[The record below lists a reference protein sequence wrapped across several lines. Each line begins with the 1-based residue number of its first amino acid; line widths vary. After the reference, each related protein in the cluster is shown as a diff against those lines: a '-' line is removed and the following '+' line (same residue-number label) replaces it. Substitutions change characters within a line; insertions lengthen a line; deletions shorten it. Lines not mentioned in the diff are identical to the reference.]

1 MRRRHPT
8 RALLTIATAVIL
20 SGAACGG
27 PPTVRPIVTPPITE
41 VDATP
46 TFASPARWYYFPRDT
61 SVPTATLVLPDKTCL
76 VTTMTGDRWLLQ
88 GPEEK
93 PCTGRGVASAS
104 PIFEPLSGIV
114 ASTDGEFRFVSSS
127 GRIFSSSEPL
137 APFMKFTKVDRPY
150 VQVVSANGEILGV
163 DGAGVVSFFDV
174 ASSTWKRS
182 QQPAGS
188 RVLRLGID
196 EAGRALAITLPEG
209 VLTSTDAGKTFTPF
223 SSSDASAPPRI
234 GATDVLRTGAGEL
247 ALDGALGKLVWLRS
261 GAFQRSTEELTA
273 AGTVGATIERSS
285 TPVAGTLRE
294 QRGVLEGDR
303 YHDLRYPDAWMVLP
317 EATSEDTSPYVLTRG
332 PITGPLEFVQLKG
345 LTGCIDLR
353 LGAHGKNVAILCSHT
368 TDSSNLGVSV
378 FSSADDGDTFHP
390 VAEFTAQNFADVSLD
405 VGADGSI
412 LVMNVCRTD
421 VQRKKKTD
429 DDAAD
434 AAEACRPRAP
444 VLVRVTGEEPTLIQ
458 GSVPR
463 QTRPGFS
470 PLVGPD
476 NRLYYLGHR
485 QKDDRAVI
493 MVSDDAGKTWNEH
506 AVEHPEA
513 TDEPG
518 DPLSYSSLTL
528 DLSPEYARLTLDET
542 GTLGVVGQTNGG
554 LVWVTADADGRV
566 ASVGTPPENGYL
578 GGFGRRMIGVS
589 YGNGDGVTRA
599 WESVDGGGS
608 FSEIATTGAIA
619 GFFNSGD
626 GSIVCAASGCILG
639 DTLARVGWDGQVESQ
654 MNIVDYGV
662 PAADAKPGPGMT
674 CELTPKTEWTPVK
687 NIAVGAIHP
696 RLRELARGKS
706 AWSLLTQDPVTH
718 ELDATSATMPDKDT
732 DTSQVTQRALLGAFG
747 NGKVGF
753 AANWQSEGYVSARA
767 SYAEKDGVIDTKPL
781 SVEVAW
787 VNYYLGT
794 FGHRTIPDVQNASG
808 AFLQLTGNPVAYMS
822 PALLSIAG
830 TGVALR
836 SEWTSPLTFFV
847 DAGSR
852 TTKFDYVDWAE
863 LGLNGGVDGDVAMIG
878 GDVFSVGFVTR
889 QTGSAFAMGRSTSGS
904 LPTVEVT
911 TLADAYAQ
919 ADWTYFDG
927 QSGIAVISPG
937 IDDDKP
943 TAYFLP
949 LRADGSLGD
958 PVAMPTLNDLGDRPR
973 SCSADDRKN
982 TPRAYMPVFN
992 RTSRSAIFPNG
1003 RRPILVTEGAKD
1015 TKSFGLAGP
1024 TWFLSDGAILH
1035 GTPKDPCVAAYRG
1048 SAVGLNRVVV
1058 IAGDLQHA
1066 WMFRPAPPSSGCL
1079 CNPNDEACDCS
1090 DPANQVKPDKKQV
1103 VASVE
1108 WRPMTCQ
1115 YKPELGPPP
1124 EIAAEI
1130 TYPAPEDVP

>member
-1 MRRRHPT
+1 MRRS
-8 RALLTIATAVIL
+8 LLSLGAVVVVVVATAC
-20 SGAACGG
+20 SA
-27 PPTVRPIVTPPITE
+27 PPTPRPILAPPISE
-41 VDATP
+41 VDPTPAFAT
-46 TFASPARWYYFPRDT
+46 PARWFYFPRDT
-61 SVPTATLVLPDKTCL
+61 SVPTASLVLPDKTCL
-76 VTTMTGDRWLLQ
+76 VTTMTGDRWLLH
-88 GPEEK
+88 GPEDK
-93 PCTGRGVASAS
+93 PCTGHGVASAS

-114 ASTDGEFRFVSSS
+114 ASSDGEFRFVSSS
-127 GRIFSSSEPL
+127 GRIFSATEPL

-163 DGAGVVSFFDV
+163 DGAGAVSYFD
-174 ASSTWKRS
+174 AATSTWKRS
-182 QQPAGS
+182 QQPAAS

-209 VLTSTDAGKTFTPF
+209 VLTSTDAGKSFTAF
-223 SSSDASAPPRI
+223 GAADASAPPRI
-234 GATDVLRTGAGEL
+234 GATDVMRTSAGEL

-303 YHDLRYPDAWMVLP
+303 YHDLRYPDAWMTLP

-332 PITGPLEFVQLKG
+332 PLTGPLEFVQLHG

-353 LGAHGKNVAILCSHT
+353 LGAHGKNVAIACSHT
-368 TDSSNLGVSV
+368 TDSSNLGVTL
-378 FSSADDGDTFHP
+378 FSSADDGDSFR
-390 VAEFTAQNFADVSLD
+390 VAAEFTAQNFADVFLD

-429 DDAAD
+429 DDTVE
-434 AAEACRPRAP
+434 EACRPRAP
-444 VLVRVTGEEPTLIQ
+444 VYVRVNAESSTIVQ

-470 PLVGPD
+470 PLVGVD
-476 NRLYYLGHR
+476 NRLYYVGHR
-485 QKDDRAVI
+485 PRDERAVI
-493 MVSDDAGKTWNEH
+493 MVSEDAGKSWTEH
-506 AVEHPEA
+506 TVELPEA
-513 TDEPG
+513 GDDG
-518 DPLSYSSLTL
+518 ADPLAYSYGTL
-528 DLSPEYARLTLDET
+528 DLSPDYSRLTIDET
-542 GTLGVVGQTNGG
+542 GTIGVVGQTNSG
-554 LVWVTADADGRV
+554 LVWVTADSEGRV
-566 ASVGTPPENGYL
+566 ASVASPPENGNL
-578 GGFGRRMIGVS
+578 GGFGRRMIAVS

-626 GSIVCAASGCILG
+626 GSIVCAASGCVLA
-639 DTLARVGWDGQVESQ
+639 DTLARVGWDGQAESQ

-662 PAADAKPGPGMT
+662 PAADARPGPGMA

-687 NIAVGAIHP
+687 NIAIGAIHP
-696 RLRELARGKS
+696 RLRELARGKT
-706 AWSLLTQDPVTH
+706 AWSLLTQDPTTH
-718 ELDATSATMPDKDT
+718 ALDATSATLPDKEAEA
-732 DTSQVTQRALLGAFG
+732 SQVTQRSLLGAFG
-747 NGKVGF
+747 SGKFGF
-753 AANWQSEGYVSARA
+753 AANWQSEGYVAARTT
-767 SYAEKDGVIDTKPL
+767 YVEKDGVIETKPL

-787 VNYYLGT
+787 ANYYLGT
-794 FGHRTIPDVQNASG
+794 FGRRTITDVQNASG
-808 AFLQLTGNPVAYMS
+808 ALLQLTGNPVAYMS

-836 SEWTSPLTFFV
+836 SEWASPQTFFV

-852 TTKFDYVDWAE
+852 TTKFDYVDWTDV
-863 LGLNGGVDGDVAMIG
+863 GINGGIDGDVAMVG

-889 QTGSAFAMGRSTSGS
+889 PSGSAFAMGKPTSGS
-904 LPTVEVT
+904 APTVEVT

-919 ADWTYFDG
+919 TDWTYFDG

-937 IDDDKP
+937 IDNDKP
-943 TAYFLP
+943 TAFFVP
-949 LRADGSLGD
+949 LRADGSLAD
-958 PVAMPTLNDLGDRPR
+958 PIAMPTLNDLGERPR
-973 SCSADDRKN
+973 ACSADDRKN

-992 RTSRSAIFPNG
+992 RSSRGPLFPNG
-1003 RRPILVTEGAKD
+1003 RRPILVTEGTKDAK
-1015 TKSFGLAGP
+1015 SLGLAGP

-1035 GTPKDPCVAAYRG
+1035 GTPKDPCVAAFRG

-1066 WMFRPAPPSSGCL
+1066 WLFRPAPPSSGCL
-1079 CNPNDEACDCS
+1079 CDPNDEACDCS

-1115 YKPELGPPP
+1115 YKPELAAPP

-1130 TYPAPEDVP
+1130 SYPAPEDVP